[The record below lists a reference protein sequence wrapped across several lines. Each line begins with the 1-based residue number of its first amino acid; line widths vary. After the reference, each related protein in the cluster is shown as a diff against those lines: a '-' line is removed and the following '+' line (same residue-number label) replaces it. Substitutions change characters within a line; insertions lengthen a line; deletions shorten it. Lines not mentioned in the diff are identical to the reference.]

1 MKWFVDLST
10 RSKLIIGF
18 GVLIAF
24 MMVVISVAVWGLS
37 VIQKSQ
43 KQIFAE
49 EFANTADLTL
59 LKAKQSDIRMALL
72 TMISV
77 PDLASKEHWHQY
89 IKKTADEINAIN
101 QKLFVRNKNE
111 PRIMLRL
118 EELNTV
124 RLAFKQTR
132 DAELIPLIYAGKD
145 KEARRLALGIQAE
158 RFGKMDSITMTLV
171 SEAEEHARQ
180 HINESDRKADRTH
193 TLFMIIGAV
202 AILLSGIIAFYLNHI
217 IAKPLRKISDIAV
230 RVGSGDLAISGL
242 LTDRHDEVGKLAQVF
257 NAMVRKLIDEMREIT
272 EAVNVLATTST
283 QIAATVSQLAS
294 GTEQTAIA
302 VSETTTTVEEI
313 KQTANVST
321 QKARHVSDLA
331 QNTLQVSQ
339 RGSGLVSE
347 TMDGIGRIQEQMEYI
362 AETIVKLSEHNQA
375 IGEIIAAVDDISEQS
390 NLLAVNA
397 SIEATKAGEYGK
409 GFVVVAQ
416 EIKNLA
422 EQSKQA
428 TKQVRMILNDIQKAS
443 SAAVMATEKGSKAVE
458 ATVKQSIG
466 TGDSIQ
472 ELSKSIGEA
481 SQAVM
486 QISASSQQQLVG
498 LDQVVLAMAS
508 IKQATSQN
516 SAGTKQVEMTVKSL
530 QDLGQKL
537 KALIEH
543 YRL

>member
-18 GVLIAF
+18 GILIAL
-24 MMVVISVAVWGLS
+24 MMIVIFVANRGIA

-43 KQIFAE
+43 KQIFTE
-49 EFANTADLTL
+49 EFANSADLTL
-59 LKAKQSDIRMALL
+59 LKARQSDIRMALL
-72 TMISV
+72 TMMSM
-77 PDLASKEHWHQY
+77 PDRASKEYWHQY
-89 IKKTADEINAIN
+89 IRKTTDEINAIN
-101 QKLFVRNKNE
+101 QRLFDRNKNE
-111 PRIMLRL
+111 PRIMLKL

-132 DAELIPLIYAGKD
+132 DTELIPLIYAGKD

-158 RFGKMDSITMTLV
+158 RFDKMDSITMTLV
-171 SEAEEHARQ
+171 REAEAHARQ
-180 HINESDRKADRTH
+180 HINESDQRTDRTL
-193 TLFMIIGAV
+193 TLFMIIGAI

-217 IAKPLRKISDIAV
+217 IAKPLKKISDIAV
-230 RVGSGDLAISGL
+230 RVGSGDLAINSL
-242 LTDRHDEVGKLAQVF
+242 FTDRHDEVGKLAHVF
-257 NAMVRKLIDEMREIT
+257 NAMVKKLIEEMREIM
-272 EAVNVLATTST
+272 EAVNVLASTST
-283 QIAATVSQLAS
+283 QIAATVSQLAA
-294 GTEQTAIA
+294 GTEQTAVA
-302 VSETTTTVEEI
+302 VSETTTTVEEV

-339 RGSGLVSE
+339 RGSSLVNE

-443 SAAVMATEKGSKAVE
+443 STAVMATEKGSKAVE

-472 ELSKSIGEA
+472 ELSKSIAEA

-486 QISASSQQQLVG
+486 QIAASSQQQLIG
-498 LDQVVLAMAS
+498 LDQVGLAMAS
-508 IKQATSQN
+508 IKQAASQN
-516 SAGTKQVEMTVKSL
+516 SAGTKQVEMTVKNL